1 MPEVA
6 LPWGADGP
14 LKVLLPEH
22 WTVQQVAGS
31 SLPAAGDDWPD
42 RLGQALAQPTG
53 ELPLGQL
60 VAARRTGRIV
70 LVVEDFARHS
80 PLAEILA
87 VVMAELA
94 RQHIGPEQV
103 EVVFATGMHPPMSDE
118 QAHAKLGALAET
130 LRWRSN
136 RCKERARYV
145 RIGQVDSVDLW
156 IDRGVAEADLRIVVS
171 SVSPHLQAGFG
182 GGCKMFLPGCAALET
197 IRQLHRLGVGRRPRP
212 WVGTEAAR
220 NPMRTV
226 IDAAGQIVDRQG
238 KSFAVQ
244 YVLDDG
250 DRPTF
255 IAAGEMI
262 AAQQMLAK
270 RCAVACGVL
279 LERTADVVVVNAY
292 PRDCDLWQS
301 FKGIANTRWAAREG
315 GVILCFARCDQGM
328 HGMDVPHWP
337 LLGWRTARGLVR
349 LLGSETLAG
358 LITRLAPNLA
368 GDAAFFVR
376 LALQAI
382 RRNVIFMISPAL
394 AATGRTFPG
403 LRIFADPAEA
413 IAQARKIL
421 GDSPQR
427 VVVFPM
433 GGTTYPVLP
442 GSAAEP
448 SPPRSGG

>member
-1 MPEVA
+1 VA
-6 LPWGADGP
+6 
-14 LKVLLPEH
+14 E
-22 WTVQQVAGS
+22 T
-31 SLPAAGDDWPD
+31 SLPPAWDDWPD

-70 LVVEDFARHS
+70 LVVEDFSRHS
-80 PLAEILA
+80 PLADILA

-94 RQHIGPEQV
+94 RQHVGPERV
-103 EVVFATGMHPPMSDE
+103 EIIFATGMHPPMSAA
-118 QAHAKLGALAET
+118 QAHAKLGALAQT
-130 LRWRSN
+130 VRWRSN
-136 RCKERARYV
+136 RCKDRSRYV
-145 RIGQVDSVDLW
+145 CLGRVGAVDLW
-156 IDRGVAEADLRIVVS
+156 IDRGVVEADLRIVLS
-171 SVSPHLQAGFG
+171 SVSAHLQAGFG
-182 GGCKMFLPGCAALET
+182 GGHKMFLPGCAAIET

-212 WVGTEAAR
+212 WVGTDAAR
-220 NPMRTV
+220 NPMRAV
-226 IDAAGQIVDRQG
+226 IDAAGALLDQRG

-244 YVLDDG
+244 YVLDDA

-255 IAAGEMI
+255 IAAGAMV

-279 LERTADVVVVNAY
+279 LQRTADVLLVNAY

-315 GVILCFARCDQGM
+315 GVILCFARCADGM

-337 LLGWRTARGLVR
+337 LLGWRTVRGLVR

-358 LITRLAPNLA
+358 LFTRLAPNLA

-382 RRNVIFMISPAL
+382 HRNTIFMVSPAL
-394 AATGRTFPG
+394 ASTGRTFPG
-403 LRIFADPAEA
+403 LRIFADPAKA
-413 IAQARKIL
+413 IAEAGRIL

-427 VVVFPM
+427 VVVFPT
-433 GGTTYPVLP
+433 GGTSYPVLTGGATEP
-442 GSAAEP
+442 GA
-448 SPPRSGG
+448 

>member
-1 MPEVA
+1 MPEVS
-6 LPWGADGP
+6 LPWGPEGP
-14 LKVLLPEH
+14 LKVLLPDH
-22 WTVQQVAGS
+22 WTLQQVAAS
-31 SLPAAGDDWPD
+31 SLPPAGDDWPD

-60 VAARRTGRIV
+60 IAARRTGRIV
-70 LVVEDFARHS
+70 LVVEDFSRYS

-94 RQHIGPEQV
+94 RQRVGPEQV
-103 EVVFATGMHPPMSDE
+103 EIVFATGMHPPMSAE
-118 QAHAKLGALAET
+118 QARAKLGALAQT
-130 LRWRSN
+130 VRWRSN
-136 RCKERARYV
+136 RCKERSRYSYLGSV
-145 RIGQVDSVDLW
+145 GTVDLW
-156 IDRGVAEADLRIVVS
+156 LDRGVVEADLRIVVS

-182 GGCKMFLPGCAALET
+182 GGYKMFLPGCAAIET
-197 IRQLHRLGVGRRPRP
+197 IRQLHRLGVGRRPHP
-212 WVGTEAAR
+212 WVGTDATS

-226 IDAAGQIVDRQG
+226 IDAAGQIVDCRG

-244 YVLDDG
+244 YVLDDA

-255 IAAGEMI
+255 LATGQIS

-315 GVILCFARCDQGM
+315 GVILCFARCDKGM
-328 HGMDVPHWP
+328 YGMDVPHWP
-337 LLGWRTARGLVR
+337 LLGWRTVQRLVR
-349 LLGSETLAG
+349 LLGSETLSG
-358 LITRLAPNLA
+358 LLMRLAPNLA

-382 RRNVIFMISPAL
+382 HRNTIFMVSPAL
-394 AATGRTFPG
+394 AATRRTFPG

-413 IAQARKIL
+413 IAEAGRIL

-427 VVVFPM
+427 VVVFPT
-433 GGTTYPVLP
+433 GGTTYPVLTGGTP
-442 GSAAEP
+442 ERSA
-448 SPPRSGG
+448 